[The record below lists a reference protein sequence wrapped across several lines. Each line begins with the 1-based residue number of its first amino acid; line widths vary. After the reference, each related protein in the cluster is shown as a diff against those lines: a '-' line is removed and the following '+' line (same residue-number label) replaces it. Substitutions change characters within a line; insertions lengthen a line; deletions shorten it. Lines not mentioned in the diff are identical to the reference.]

1 MSTATKVYS
10 DLQSLARMRGRAT
23 SEILTIYGLERFV
36 DRLTRTEFRDDFV
49 LKGGILL
56 AAYQLRRPT
65 RDIDMQALDF
75 PLDEAHLRAVV
86 SAVAAVG
93 VDDALVLDT
102 TNATVED
109 IREDDDYAGYRVRIP
124 ARVHTHLF
132 GLNLDVSTGD
142 PIRPAPRRIQLPCL
156 LGGHISI
163 AGHPMETVIAEKSVT
178 ILQRG
183 TTSARWRDFVDIRHL
198 ARTYPFLAGTLRIA
212 VEAVAQHR
220 QATLRP
226 LAAVTDGYDVIAQN
240 KWRAWR
246 RKNKLDTD
254 CHEDF
259 ANQLADVLEF
269 VDPIFTRLVPDEST
283 WDPNAYRWS

>member
-1 MSTATKVYS
+1 VSTATKIYS

-75 PLDEAHLRAVV
+75 PLDEAHLRAMI
-86 SAVAAVG
+86 SAAAAVD

-132 GLNLDVSTGD
+132 VLNLDVSTDD
-142 PIRPAPRRIQLPCL
+142 PIRLAPADPAPCF
-156 LGGHISI
+156 LGGHIWI
-163 AGHPMETVIAEKSVT
+163 AGHPTETIIAEKSVT

-183 TTSARWRDFVDIRHL
+183 TTSTRWRDFVDIRHL
-198 ARTYPFLAGTLRIA
+198 ARTYPFLAGPLRIA
-212 VEAVAQHR
+212 VEAVAEHR
-220 QATLRP
+220 QVTLRP
-226 LAAVTDGYDVIAQN
+226 LAVVTDGYDAIAQN

-283 WDPNAYRWS
+283 WDPNAYR

>member
-1 MSTATKVYS
+1 MSTATKIYS

-75 PLDEAHLRAVV
+75 PLDEAHLRAMI
-86 SAVAAVG
+86 SAAAAVD

-132 GLNLDVSTGD
+132 VLNLDVSTDD
-142 PIRPAPRRIQLPCL
+142 PIRLAPADPAPCF
-156 LGGHISI
+156 LGGHIWI
-163 AGHPMETVIAEKSVT
+163 AGHPTETIIAEKSVT

-183 TTSARWRDFVDIRHL
+183 TTSTRWRDFVDIRHL
-198 ARTYPFLAGTLRIA
+198 ARTYPFLAGPLRIA
-212 VEAVAQHR
+212 VEAVAEHR
-220 QATLRP
+220 QVTLRP
-226 LAAVTDGYDVIAQN
+226 LAVVTDGYDAIAQN

-283 WDPNAYRWS
+283 WDPNAYR